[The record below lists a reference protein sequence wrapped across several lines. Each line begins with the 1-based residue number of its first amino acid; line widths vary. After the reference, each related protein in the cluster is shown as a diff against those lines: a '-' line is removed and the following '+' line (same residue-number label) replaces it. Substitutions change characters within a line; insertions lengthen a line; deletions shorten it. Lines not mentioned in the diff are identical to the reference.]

1 MGAGIGGGK
10 SSSSSTPVTW
20 EKLLTPGQK
29 QGQAALANPL
39 IKEAMS
45 AFQGYGLTPGEQLRQ
60 KSSLT
65 GSLADYA
72 GGMRTGVGNR
82 AAQYGQGGGVVEG
95 AQKNIDASKM
105 MAFGQGLRSIAD
117 MNEQAKQ
124 QKIAN
129 LLSYVTWQPP
139 VSQKSESS
147 GWNMSLA
154 GGK

>member
-1 MGAGIGGGK
+1 MASGGK
-10 SSSSSTPVTW
+10 SKQSTTPVTW

-45 AFQGYGLTPGEQLRQ
+45 AFRGYGLTPGEQLRQ

-65 GSLADYA
+65 GSLSDYA
-72 GGMRTGVGNR
+72 GGMRTGVRNR

-95 AQKNIDASKM
+95 AQKNIDAAKI
-105 MAFGQGLRSIAD
+105 MAFGQGMRSIAD
-117 MNEQAKQ
+117 MNEEMKQ

-129 LLSYVTWQPP
+129 LLGYVTWQPP
-139 VSQKSESS
+139 VSQKSEGKAS
-147 GWNMSLA
+147 NMSVVW
-154 GGK
+154 G